1 MNQFNAAQ
9 LDNSYNG
16 GRKGVAYDWQS
27 LIAADGVGRIEAQ
40 LAELVLEHA
49 E

>member
-1 MNQFNAAQ
+1 MSQCNAAQ
-9 LDNSYNG
+9 LDSSYNG
-16 GRKGVAYDWQS
+16 GRKGLAYDWQS
-27 LIAADGVGRIEAQ
+27 LIAADGVSKIEAQ